1 MIKEFILL
9 PMLLSAFERDARRI
23 AAAVKTPG
31 PYAEFMQATL
41 DRITRDLTAIRRQ
54 FRMRGIKVYDPQIT
68 SAGIRAEFKCR
79 GYLSEFGIL
88 NNVLKAEAETY
99 MRKYLNGSAEDVPGG
114 VLTALSDNLEAQ
126 LGTQPA
132 GPGGHAG
139 PQDGRLLLN
148 SVNVGGDRPE
158 RMEPNGPESSYSPEK
173 TPF

>member
-9 PMLLSAFERDARRI
+9 PMLLAAFERDARRI

-54 FRMRGIKVYDPQIT
+54 FRMRGIKVYEPQIT

-88 NNVLKAEAETY
+88 SNVLKAEAETY
-99 MRKYLNGSAEDVPGG
+99 MCKYLSGSAADVPGG
-114 VLTALSDNLEAQ
+114 GFTALYGNLKAQ
-126 LGTQPA
+126 LETQPA
-132 GPGGHAG
+132 RPGAPAG
-139 PQDGRLLLN
+139 AQ
-148 SVNVGGDRPE
+148 
-158 RMEPNGPESSYSPEK
+158 SSGLP
-173 TPF
+173 T